1 TLFEKDGNRQWKLN
15 LGNVTLGEEK
25 AVVYVTSSDKP
36 KEAMAVKKVLLD
48 NLFKGVTELRAKELL
63 TDSALNVMYDSLDAA
78 GKDPVILEQTDHQ
91 KWRFQKPPYGEAD
104 YDGEKLP
111 EGRDPQSKVTGVQA
125 LLTTLEKIKV
135 DDAADFVEDE
145 AKDLA
150 KYGLEDDKPA
160 R

>member
-1 TLFEKDGNRQWKLN
+1 MDPVFIDRLVEQVRDARIEELAQGEIAKVASNLKQFGLDSPAVTVTLFEKDGNRQWKLN

-63 TDSALNVMYDSLDAA
+63 TDSALNVMYVRLDAA

-91 KWRFQKPPYGEAD
+91 KWRFQKPPYG
-104 YDGEKLP
+104 
-111 EGRDPQSKVTGVQA
+111 
-125 LLTTLEKIKV
+125 
-135 DDAADFVEDE
+135 
-145 AKDLA
+145 
-150 KYGLEDDKPA
+150 
-160 R
+160 